1 MNKLD
6 VTFIF
11 WSKNSQLELLFIREL
26 LIRKKRPIGT
36 IWKRLKT
43 RYLIALDVINI
54 IVPHQKTNSSST
66 T

>member
-26 LIRKKRPIGT
+26 LIRKKRPRDT

-54 IVPHQKTNSSST
+54 IVFHQKTNSSST